1 MAVKELV
8 ARDVGIPEFDAEP
21 AAGSMA
27 FDLSS
32 HSRAGAALALGLDTP
47 GTDYNVYVIGPDRS
61 GRMTA
66 TRDFVESWVAD
77 RAPSNDWVYVLDFA
91 FPSTPKPM
99 QLPPGMGRRLKTSLE
114 EVIPTLGRELASAFS
129 SEDYQRQLG
138 QLKAKGEA
146 SVQERLRELEAE
158 AQSNGLSIVNTPQG
172 AVLAALSDDGTPEP
186 LNALPVERRRELEER
201 SGRFLEQMAQINRD
215 AARLQRRYFETVRQ
229 MNRDI
234 AARATEGLLG
244 GLEETFADFTE
255 VSAWLADLRTDVSD
269 HYELFLAEEGGML
282 TARSE
287 LAQRRYCVNLLV
299 DRGGTDRPPVVV
311 EQNPT
316 YENLFGRIEY
326 RQLPGG
332 GLETDVGLVQ
342 PGALH
347 RANGGV
353 LILRAEALVAQPLL
367 WGFLKAALRD
377 GEIRIEEFY
386 RANSPPI
393 AGAPKPAPI
402 ALDLNVV
409 MVGAPQ
415 WYYAF
420 FAIDPEFQLYFKVKA
435 EIEAT
440 VDATAENLKC
450 YAGLVAGAAE
460 RLGVVLAADAMPRL
474 LGLSARWAGHRE
486 RLTSSFE
493 LASDVLT
500 EAARIAGAGVPVT
513 AEHTRQAVATRRQR
527 NGQMED
533 RVHRSIQD
541 NMILIQTE
549 GEVVGQINGLSVQ
562 SPGDHTFGTPARI
575 TARCSIGRRGVINIE
590 RLVAMSGP
598 IQQKGSMVL
607 QGILMQKFAQ
617 RFPLSFDC
625 SVTFEQLY
633 AGVEGDS
640 ASMAEYVAIISELAD
655 LPVRQDLA
663 ITGSINQLGE
673 AQVIGGV
680 HHKVEGFYRACLS
693 CGALTGTQGVV
704 MPSHNEV
711 NLIVRDEVRDAL
723 AGGRFH
729 VYSVAR
735 VEEAIELFMGRPAGQ
750 PDGAGKYPADSVY
763 ARVVERLTGFD
774 EALAARGTHTRT
786 GEG

>member
-1 MAVKELV
+1 MKELE
-8 ARDVGIPEFDAEP
+8 ARDVGIPEFDAVP
-21 AAGSMA
+21 APGSMA

-47 GTDYNVYVIGPDRS
+47 GTDYNIYVIGPDRS

-66 TRDFVESWVAD
+66 TRDFVESWVAG
-77 RAPSNDWVYVLDFA
+77 RAPSDDWVYVLDFA
-91 FPSTPKPM
+91 RPSTPKPM
-99 QLPPGMGRRLKTSLE
+99 QLPPGMGRRLKASLE
-114 EVIPTLGRELASAFS
+114 GIIPTLGRELAAALR
-129 SEDYQRQLG
+129 SEDHQRQLG
-138 QLKAKGEA
+138 ELKAHGEA
-146 SVQERLRELEAE
+146 SVQARLRELEAE
-158 AQSNGLSIVNTPQG
+158 AQRDGLSILNTPQG
-172 AVLAALSDDGTPEP
+172 AVVAALRDDGSPEP
-186 LNALPVERRRELEER
+186 LNLLPVERRTELEER
-201 SGRFLEQMAQINRD
+201 SRSVLERMAEINRD
-215 AARLQRRYFETVRQ
+215 AARLQRRYFDTVREL
-229 MNRDI
+229 NRDI
-234 AARATEGLLG
+234 AVRATEGLLD
-244 GLEETFADFTE
+244 GLAETFADLAE
-255 VSAWLADLRTDVSD
+255 VSAWLGDLRADVAD
-269 HYELFLAEEGGML
+269 HYELFLSEEAGML
-282 TARSE
+282 SARSE
-287 LAQRRYCVNLLV
+287 PAQRRYCVNLLV
-299 DRGGTDRPPVVV
+299 DRGGTDRPPVVI
-311 EQNPT
+311 EQNPS
-316 YENLFGRIEY
+316 YENLFGLIEY

-367 WGFLKAALRD
+367 WGYLKAALRD

-393 AGAPKPAPI
+393 AGAPKPVPVP
-402 ALDLNVV
+402 LDLNVV

-420 FAIDPEFQLYFKVKA
+420 FAVDPEFQLYFKVKA

-440 VDATAENLKC
+440 VDATPENLAC

-460 RLGVVLAADAMPRL
+460 RLGVTLAADAMPRL
-474 LGLSARWAGHRE
+474 LGLSARWAGHRK

-493 LASDVLT
+493 MANDVLI
-500 EAARIAGAGVPVT
+500 EAARIAGAGVAVT

-541 NMILIQTE
+541 KMILIQTA
-549 GEVVGQINGLSVQ
+549 GEVVGQINGLTVQ

-575 TARCSIGRRGVINIE
+575 TARCSVGRRGVINIE

-598 IQQKGSMVL
+598 IQQKGSMAL
-607 QGILMQKFAQ
+607 QGILMRKFAQ

-633 AGVEGDS
+633 GAVEGDS
-640 ASMAEYVAIISELAD
+640 ASMAEFVAIISELAD

-693 CGALTGTQGVV
+693 CGALTGTQGVII
-704 MPSHNEV
+704 PSHNEV
-711 NLIVRDEVRDAL
+711 NLIVRDELRDAL
-723 AGGRFH
+723 ADGRFH

-735 VEEAIELFMGRPAGQ
+735 VEEAIELFMGYPAGQ
-750 PDGAGKYPADSVY
+750 PDSGGEYPADSVY
-763 ARVVERLTGFD
+763 GRVMERLRGFD
-774 EALAARGTHTRT
+774 EALAERRTNTRT
-786 GEG
+786 GEPI

>member
-1 MAVKELV
+1 MKELE
-8 ARDVGIPEFDAEP
+8 ARDVGIPEFDVEP
-21 AAGSMA
+21 VPGGMV

-32 HSRAGAALALGLDTP
+32 HARAGAALALGLDTP
-47 GTDYNVYVIGPDRS
+47 GTDYNIYVIGPDRS

-77 RAPSNDWVYVLDFA
+77 RAPSDDWVYVLDFTH
-91 FPSTPKPM
+91 PSTPKPM
-99 QLPPGMGRRLKTSLE
+99 QLPPGMGRRLKTSVE
-114 EVIPTLGRELASAFS
+114 GIIPTLGRELASAFS
-129 SEDYQRQLG
+129 SEDHQRQLS
-138 QLKAKGEA
+138 QLKAQGEA
-146 SVQERLRELEAE
+146 SVQARLRELEAE

-172 AVLAALSDDGTPEP
+172 AVIAALRDDGTPEP
-186 LNALPVERRRELEER
+186 LSLLPVERRAELEQRGR
-201 SGRFLEQMAQINRD
+201 SVLEKMAEINRD
-215 AARLQRRYFETVRQ
+215 AARLQRRYFDTVREL
-229 MNRDI
+229 NRDI
-234 AARATEGLLG
+234 AARATEGLLA
-244 GLEETFADFTE
+244 GLKDAFADLGE
-255 VSAWLADLRTDVSD
+255 VGSWLDELRVDVADR
-269 HYELFLAEEGGML
+269 YELFLTEEAGML

-299 DRGGTDRPPVVV
+299 DRSGTDRPPVVV
-311 EQNPT
+311 EQNPS
-316 YENLFGRIEY
+316 YENLFGLIEY

-332 GLETDVGLVQ
+332 GLETDVGLIQ

-393 AGAPKPAPI
+393 AGAPKPSPV

-420 FAIDPEFQLYFKVKA
+420 FAMDPEFQLYFKVKA

-440 VDATAENLKC
+440 VDATPENLKY
-450 YAGLVAGAAE
+450 YAGLVAAGAE
-460 RLGVVLAADAMPRL
+460 RLGIALAADAMPRL
-474 LGLSARWAGHRE
+474 LGLCARWAGHRQ

-493 LASDVLT
+493 MASDVLI
-500 EAARIAGAGVPVT
+500 EAARIAGAGVAVT
-513 AEHTRQAVATRRQR
+513 AEHARQAVATRRQR

-549 GEVVGQINGLSVQ
+549 GEVVGQINGLTVQ

-575 TARCSIGRRGVINIE
+575 TARCSVGRRGVINIE
-590 RLVAMSGP
+590 RLVEMSGP

-607 QGILMQKFAQ
+607 QGILMRKFAQ

-633 AGVEGDS
+633 GGVEGDS

-655 LPVRQDLA
+655 LPLRQDLA

-673 AQVIGGV
+673 SQVIGGV
-680 HHKVEGFYRACLS
+680 HHKVEGFYRACMS
-693 CGALTGTQGVV
+693 CGTLTGTQGVV
-704 MPSHNEV
+704 IPAHNEV

-723 AGGRFH
+723 AEGRFH

-735 VEEAIELFMGRPAGQ
+735 VEEAIELFMDRPAGQ
-750 PDGAGKYPADSVY
+750 PDDAGEYPADSVY

-774 EALAARGTHTRT
+774 EALAERG
-786 GEG
+786 

>member
-1 MAVKELV
+1 MRELE
-8 ARDVGIPEFDAEP
+8 AGDVGVPKFNAEP
-21 AAGSMA
+21 AADSMV

-32 HSRAGAALALGLDTP
+32 HARAGAALALGLDTP
-47 GTDYNVYVIGPDRS
+47 GTDYNIYVIGPDRS

-66 TRDFVESWVAD
+66 TRDFVESWVAG
-77 RAPSNDWVYVLDFA
+77 REPSDDWVYVLDFA
-91 FPSTPKPM
+91 HPSTPKPIR
-99 QLPPGMGRRLKTSLE
+99 LPPGMGQRLKASLE
-114 EVIPTLGRELASAFS
+114 GIIPTLGRELASAFS
-129 SEDYQRQLG
+129 SEDYQRQLS
-138 QLKAKGEA
+138 QLKAQGEA
-146 SVQERLRELEAE
+146 SVQGRLRELEAE

-172 AVLAALSDDGTPEP
+172 AVIAALREDGTPEP
-186 LNALPVERRRELEER
+186 LNLLPAERRTELEQR
-201 SGRFLEQMAQINRD
+201 SRSVLEQMAEINRD
-215 AARLQRRYFETVRQ
+215 AARLQRRYFDTVREL
-229 MNRDI
+229 NRDI
-234 AARATEGLLG
+234 AARASEGLIG
-244 GLEETFADFTE
+244 GLTEAFADLPE
-255 VSAWLADLRTDVSD
+255 ISVWLDELRTDVSD
-269 HYELFLAEEGGML
+269 HYELFLSEEGGVL
-282 TARSE
+282 SARSE

-299 DRGGTDRPPVVV
+299 DRSGTDKPPVVI
-311 EQNPT
+311 EQNPS
-316 YENLFGRIEY
+316 YENLFGLIEY

-342 PGALH
+342 AGALH

-353 LILRAEALVAQPLL
+353 LILRAEALVSQPLL

-393 AGAPKPAPI
+393 AGAPKPAPV

-440 VDATAENLKC
+440 VDATPENLRC
-450 YAGLVAGAAE
+450 YAGLIADAADN
-460 RLGVVLAADAMPRL
+460 LGVTLAADAMPRL
-474 LGLSARWAGHRE
+474 LGLSARWAGHRH

-493 LASDVLT
+493 MTTDVLV
-500 EAARIAGAGVPVT
+500 EAARIAGAGVAVT
-513 AEHTRQAVATRRQR
+513 AEHAHQAVVTRRER

-549 GEVVGQINGLSVQ
+549 GEVVGQINGLTVQ

-575 TARCSIGRRGVINIE
+575 TARCSVGRRGVINIE

-607 QGILMQKFAQ
+607 QGILMRKFAQ

-633 AGVEGDS
+633 GGVEGDS

-655 LPVRQDLA
+655 LPLRQDLA

-693 CGALTGTQGVV
+693 CGTLTGTQGVV
-704 MPSHNEV
+704 IPRHNEV

-723 AGGRFH
+723 AEGRFH

-735 VEEAIELFMGRPAGQ
+735 VEEAIELFIGRPAGQ
-750 PDGAGKYPADSVY
+750 PDEAGEYPADSVY

-774 EALAARGTHTRT
+774 EALAERG
-786 GEG
+786 